1 MTLDSRGDWVRTGYS
16 SNVTPDMDGAEVTL
30 FGWVQEVRDLGGIR
44 FIILQD
50 REGTIQVTI
59 PKKKVAPEVLSKS
72 DALQK
77 RFSIGVKGTVKKT
90 AMTPRG
96 IEVIPKEIR
105 VFNVAA
111 EQLPIDITGKTPAN
125 IEVRLDARA
134 LDLCQEQNAAAF
146 KVQHHALAAI
156 RDFLFEKG
164 FLEVHTPRI
173 IASATEGGAELFPVD
188 YFGRKAYLAQSPQ
201 LYKEQLTMSLEKVF
215 EVGPFF
221 RAELSHTR
229 RHLSEFVSVDIEQ
242 AFANADDV
250 MSLLEQV
257 IQHTCKMVKEK
268 CAKELASL
276 KYRATVP
283 EIPFKRFTYDEILAD
298 LKEQGVVIPWGEDIP
313 TPAFRKMGKSPT
325 DLTRTKGKVVGEP
338 VQQDSGAFS
347 EKYSR
352 YYFITDW
359 PTHSKAFYIKPK
371 DSKPELCEGFDLMW
385 RWIELVS
392 GGTRI
397 AEKNLLMER
406 MKEKGL
412 NPDSFKYHLQAFDYG
427 MAPHAGWA
435 IGLERLTMVLTGK
448 KNIREVSLYPRDQTR
463 LTP

>member
-1 MTLDSRGDWVRTGYS
+1 
-16 SNVTPDMDGAEVTL
+16 MDGEEVTL

-44 FIILQD
+44 FVILQD

-59 PKKKVAPEVLSKS
+59 PKKKVSPEVLSKT

-77 RFSIGVKGTVKKT
+77 RYSIGVKGTVKKT
-90 AMTPRG
+90 TMTPRG
-96 IEVIPKEIR
+96 IEVLPKEVRI
-105 VFNVAA
+105 FSTAA
-111 EQLPIDITGKTPAN
+111 EQLPIDITGKTPSN

-134 LDLCQEQNAAAF
+134 LDLCQEQSIATF

-173 IASATEGGAELFPVD
+173 IASATEGGAELFAVD
-188 YFGRKAYLAQSPQ
+188 YFGEKAYLAQSPQ
-201 LYKEQLTMSLEKVF
+201 LYKEQLVMSLEKVF
-215 EVGPFF
+215 EVGSFF
-221 RAELSHTR
+221 RAEMSHTR

-242 AFANADDV
+242 AFVNAEDV
-250 MSLLEQV
+250 MRLLEQV
-257 IQHTCKMVKEK
+257 IQHTCKTVKEN
-268 CAKELASL
+268 CAKELAAL

-283 EIPFKRFTYDEILAD
+283 EIPFKRFTYDEILRD
-298 LKEQGVVIPWGEDIP
+298 LKEEGAEIPWGEDIS
-313 TPAFRKMGKSPT
+313 TEAFRTLGK
-325 DLTRTKGKVVGEP
+325 TRG
-338 VQQDSGAFS
+338 
-347 EKYSR
+347 Y

-359 PTHSKAFYIKPK
+359 PTHSKAFYIKPR
-371 DSKPELCEGFDLMW
+371 DGKPELCEGFDLMW

-397 AEKNLLMER
+397 ADKTLLIER

-412 NPDSFKYHLQAFDYG
+412 NPESFKYHLQAFDYG
-427 MAPHAGWA
+427 MPPHAGWA

-448 KNIREVSLYPRDQTR
+448 KNIREVSLYPRDRVR